1 LGFLSHAQ
9 PPTVMPVDRDGSPFH
24 ELDLEELWK
33 GVSQLASHINR
44 GVKGDPNWPAW
55 LALKTLVAL
64 SFKHAL

>member
-1 LGFLSHAQ
+1 
-9 PPTVMPVDRDGSPFH
+9 MPVDRDGSPFH